1 MTTSLSRHPLWL
13 DRALGDPFADEGPLG
28 FRASVALDE
37 REEFPTR
44 AAGILDDLGVCRHYV
59 PVEHGG
65 DLRSFEELALVLRT
79 IARRDVTLA
88 VGHGTTCL
96 GTQPV
101 FLAGDLALQ
110 RSVAACVLRR
120 EAFSLGLTEQDNGS
134 DLLATATSADVA
146 SRAVTGEKWL
156 IGNATRGAGV
166 TVLARTRS
174 AGGPR
179 GFSLFFVDKEESR
192 GHWDLLPKVHT
203 HGIRGADIG
212 GLRFRAAPYRSE
224 PVGGEGA
231 ALSVLL
237 KTFAVTRTLIASV
250 AVGACDSAL
259 RIVLDF
265 AKSRKLYGGTVLQI
279 PHARAVLCDSLA
291 EHLSCEAASL
301 AGARALHAAP
311 EEATFWASVLK
322 YHVPTAVERAIRE
335 LAIVLGARHYLR
347 EAHAFGMFQ
356 KIQRDVGVLGL
367 FDGSTLV
374 NLYNV
379 AIHAPVIGR
388 GAREDVPLGGAP
400 ALLGALAGVVPGRLS
415 IIARS
420 VSGADALARD
430 ALSRLSGRGRANEA
444 VLRPLLEAL
453 ESESLRVRRHLSAD
467 TLRNPFDMTP
477 EIVELAS
484 RYARLAAK
492 ALAAS
497 VHAHAGPLRSPLLD
511 AGDWLVV
518 ALARELPQ
526 AIESA
531 GGTVSR
537 RQVEACRERLLAF
550 MLEAE
555 QRREPL
561 SLLTGDPLSP
571 EHTKTP

>member
-1 MTTSLSRHPLWL
+1 MTASSSRHPLWL
-13 DRALGDPFADEGPLG
+13 DRALGDPLADEGPLG

-37 REEFPTR
+37 REEFPAD
-44 AAGILDDLGVCRHYV
+44 AARILDDLGVCRHYV

-65 DLRSFEELALVLRT
+65 DSRSFEELALILRT
-79 IARRDVTLA
+79 VARRDVTLA

-101 FLAGDLALQ
+101 FLAGDLSLQ
-110 RSVAACVLRR
+110 RSVAASVLRR
-120 EAFSLGLTEQDNGS
+120 EAFSLGLTEHGNGS
-134 DLLATATSADVA
+134 DLLATDTSADVA
-146 SRAVTGEKWL
+146 SRTVTGEKWL
-156 IGNATRGAGV
+156 IGNATRGTGV
-166 TVLARTRS
+166 TVLARTRP

-179 GFSLFFVDKEESR
+179 GFSLLFVDKEESR
-192 GHWDLLPKVHT
+192 GRCDVLPKVRT

-212 GLRFRAAPYRSE
+212 GLRFRGAPYRAE

-231 ALSVLL
+231 ALTVLL

-265 AKSRKLYGGTVLQI
+265 AKSRRLYGGTVLRI
-279 PHARAVLCDSLA
+279 PHARAALCDSLA
-291 EHLSCEAASL
+291 EHLACEAASL
-301 AGARALHAAP
+301 AGARALHVAP

-379 AIHAPVIGR
+379 AMHAPVIGR
-388 GAREDVPLGGAP
+388 AAREDVPLGGAA
-400 ALLGALAGVVPGRLS
+400 ALLGELAGIVPGRLS
-415 IIARS
+415 VIARS

-430 ALSRLSGRGRANEA
+430 ALSRLSGRANEA
-444 VLRPLLEAL
+444 ALRPLLEAL
-453 ESESLRVRRHLSAD
+453 ESEAIRVRRDLSVDA
-467 TLRNPFDMTP
+467 LRNPFDMTP
-477 EIVELAS
+477 ELVDLAS

-497 VHAHAGPLRSPLLD
+497 VYAHAGPSRSPALD

-526 AIESA
+526 AMAAAEGA
-531 GGTVSR
+531 VA
-537 RQVEACRERLLAF
+537 RQQLEACRERLLEF

-555 QRREPL
+555 ERREPL
-561 SLLTGDPLSP
+561 CLLTEDPIS
-571 EHTKTP
+571 TKRTSTP